1 MSHRIL
7 VRADTNAIGQFDSSL
22 TVAGQGEWSV
32 ITRQELEPVEMK
44 DVWFISPESPL
55 PALAKDL
62 SQQLETVALAVL
74 NWENEVMKIWAFER
88 GALQLEY
95 DSNPSFANCTITPP
109 IGDGGELARVAGK
122 PDKSDAAKKLL
133 ARKRGLGFI
142 NETQRL
148 EQLSALIE
156 LPLV

>member
-7 VRADTNAIGQFDSSL
+7 VRADLSAVEQIDSSL
-22 TVAGQGEWSV
+22 TVVGQGAWSM
-32 ITRQELEPVEMK
+32 ITRTDLEPKQMN
-44 DVWFISPESPL
+44 DVWFITPESPL
-55 PALAKDL
+55 PKLAKEL
-62 SQQLETVALAVL
+62 SEQLETMALAVL
-74 NWENEVMKIWAFER
+74 NWENDVLKIWAFER
-88 GALQLEY
+88 GVLHLEY

-109 IGDGGELARVAGK
+109 IGDGGELARIAGV
-122 PDKSDAAKKLL
+122 PDKAEGAKKLL

-148 EQLSALIE
+148 EQLGTLLN